1 LHVRFTAALVIPATG
16 EKQEQDQA
24 MHDIRLFVRLTVYY
38 MILGGLLWAAFT
50 QVPDLHKQL
59 PLGVVEDLLSMDDLT
74 GLSMVEIHAT
84 NVTSEFEGIL
94 WLVVA
99 ILGAIALMIPVSW
112 VYMAI
117 RTQSKVDQ
125 SLLETMIILPIAV
138 TGIVLIVK
146 SSLALAFSL
155 AGVVAGVRYR
165 YALKSTADSVFIFMA
180 VGVGLAA
187 GVGQLMIAGIM
198 TLIFNYTFLILWAM
212 NYGGHEDAK
221 TYMRP
226 SKDVEEEEYDPGFF
240 D

>member
-1 LHVRFTAALVIPATG
+1 
-16 EKQEQDQA
+16 
-24 MHDIRLFVRLTVYY
+24 MHDIRLFAKLTIYY
-38 MILGGLLWAAFT
+38 AVIGAVLWVGFW

-59 PLGVVEDLLSMDDLT
+59 PLGVVEDLLTQDDLS
-74 GLSMVEIHAT
+74 GLSMVEIHAS
-84 NVTSEFEGIL
+84 NVTSELEGIL

-99 ILGAIALMIPVSW
+99 ILGSVVLMIPVSW

-187 GVGQLMIAGIM
+187 GIGQLIIAAIM
-198 TLIFNYTFLILWAM
+198 TIIFNYTFLVLWTM
-212 NYGGHEDAK
+212 NYGGHEEAK

-226 SKDVEEEEYDPGFF
+226 SKEIEEEEYDPGYF

>member
-1 LHVRFTAALVIPATG
+1 
-16 EKQEQDQA
+16 
-24 MHDIRLFVRLTVYY
+24 MHDLRLFVKLTAYY
-38 MILGGLLWAAFT
+38 LVLGGILWVAFAL
-50 QVPDLHKQL
+50 VPDLHKQL
-59 PLGVVEDLLSMDDLT
+59 PLGVVEDLLSQDDLS

-84 NVTSEFEGIL
+84 NVTTELEGIL
-94 WLVVA
+94 WLIVA
-99 ILGAIALMIPVSW
+99 ILGSVVLMIPVSW
-112 VYMAI
+112 VYMEI

-187 GVGQLMIAGIM
+187 GIGQLIIAAIM
-198 TLIFNYTFLILWAM
+198 TIIFNYTFLVLWAM
-212 NYGGHEDAK
+212 NYGGHEEAK
-221 TYMRP
+221 AYMRP
-226 SKDVEEEEYDPGFF
+226 SKEKDDEEYDPGYF